1 MEVKVHLTA
10 KQLKIG
16 FKFVVFFWVFFFI
29 VLFSYRGEYV
39 SHTVWDLGGDSIMV
53 PIAGMKYLAHVDHM
67 VQIRAPV
74 QQPAPT
80 RVHDTWTT
88 IFQTYQNILKV

>member
-10 KQLKIG
+10 KQLNIG
-16 FKFVVFFWVFFFI
+16 FKVFLLFCF
-29 VLFSYRGEYV
+29 FSYRGEYV

-53 PIAGMKYLAHVDHM
+53 PIAGMKYLAYVDHM
-67 VQIRAPV
+67 LQIRAPV